1 MQALRVLM
9 WGVFGLLCVQAGVLA
24 NTDQPVFLQWLKTGD
39 PGDETIRNYWER
51 SQSGQ
56 LNAEETVDLGTM
68 LFQRGYPKDAVRMYK
83 KALDM
88 DKNLYEAWYRIG
100 LVKHSQGELYDARKA
115 YKRCL
120 KKLTGHGWCNFYL
133 GLLEEQEGNSTDA
146 LYYFRRAFKFAPE
159 ISNPAVNPE
168 MLNSQLAFAAK
179 LREVDRVEFKNS
191 LPMPYLDPAEVRQV
205 NEQYEATPVP
215 RQAPE
220 KAVETVA
227 EPTAEETATEPK
239 SPVPIRTRV
248 PSNDVSA
255 TSPPARPAPVRR
267 APATSS
273 GSSGTTDTSRSSGTT
288 GRSGSTVAPPS
299 QTGGAPTRV
308 PPIPNASP
316 EARLD
321 REWQGLWRLAAAMV

>member
-24 NTDQPVFLQWLKTGD
+24 ETDQPVFLQWLKAGD

-51 SQSGQ
+51 SQAGQ

-68 LFQRGYPKDAVRMYK
+68 LFQRGWPKDAVRMYK

-159 ISNPAVNPE
+159 LADPAVNPE
-168 MLNSQLAFAAK
+168 MLSSQLAFAAK
-179 LREVDRVEFKNS
+179 LREVDRVEFKNA
-191 LPMPYLDPAEVRQV
+191 LPMPYLDPAEVRKVSQ
-205 NEQYEATPVP
+205 QYEPTPVP
-215 RQAPE
+215 RTAPE
-220 KAVETVA
+220 E
-227 EPTAEETATEPK
+227 AEETVVEPAAEEAATEPK

-248 PSNDVSA
+248 PTNGTSA

-267 APATSS
+267 PPATSS
-273 GSSGTTDTSRSSGTT
+273 DSPGTTDTSGSNGAT
-288 GRSGSTVAPPS
+288 GRSGSTVAPPAQS
-299 QTGGAPTRV
+299 GGAPTRFT
-308 PPIPNASP
+308 PIPSASP
-316 EARLD
+316 EARLERD
-321 REWQGLWRLAAAMV
+321 LQGLWRLAAALV